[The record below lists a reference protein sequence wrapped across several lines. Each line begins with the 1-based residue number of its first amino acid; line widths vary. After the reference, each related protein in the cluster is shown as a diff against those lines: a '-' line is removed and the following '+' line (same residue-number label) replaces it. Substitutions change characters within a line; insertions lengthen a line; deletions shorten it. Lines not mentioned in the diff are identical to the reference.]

1 MKLAAVVIW
10 FNPLEIGE
18 EKIIQNILSYSS
30 YCKKIYIVDNSSD
43 LHEGLAKKIPNS
55 IYISNKNVGGI
66 AGGQNRGCERALNDG
81 FEWAMTMDQ
90 DSIFEP
96 KQIREYI
103 RLVEEYIPTDE
114 KAVSFG
120 PSIKNLN
127 ETLHWTKWIRFYML
141 SPIKRKILGKRW
153 KPQPPKPLFDKVERI
168 IASANIINLSE
179 WKKVG
184 KFDEILFIDEVDYD
198 LCYKFIRDNKNIIRF
213 NNVFLNQFFG
223 SMEKNKI
230 IKRYYGNYSE
240 NRIFYHFRNALIQY
254 KRYSEYRDFYK
265 SILKHQI
272 IDFII
277 LSKKPLHRFCLYR
290 KAYTESKNIMEKYYN
305 V

>member
-30 YCKKIYIVDNSSD
+30 YCEKIYIVDNSSD
-43 LHEGLAKKIPNS
+43 LHEELAKKIPNS

-66 AGGQNRGCERALNDG
+66 AGGQNRGCEKALEDG

-90 DSIFEP
+90 DSIFEAE
-96 KQIREYI
+96 QIKEYI
-103 RLVEEYIPTDE
+103 RLVKEYIPTDE

-127 ETLHWTKWIRFYML
+127 ETLHWTKWIRFNML
-141 SPIKRKILGKRW
+141 SPIKRIILGKRW

-168 IASANIINLSE
+168 IASANIINLVE

-240 NRIFYHFRNALIQY
+240 NRIFYIFRNALIQY
-254 KRYSEYRDFYK
+254 
-265 SILKHQI
+265 
-272 IDFII
+272 
-277 LSKKPLHRFCLYR
+277 
-290 KAYTESKNIMEKYYN
+290 
-305 V
+305 

>member
-127 ETLHWTKWIRFYML
+127 ETLHWTKWIRFNML

-153 KPQPPKPLFDKVERI
+153 KPQPPKPLFDKVERV
-168 IASANIINLSE
+168 IASANIINLVE

-230 IKRYYGNYSE
+230 IKRYYG
-240 NRIFYHFRNALIQY
+240 
-254 KRYSEYRDFYK
+254 
-265 SILKHQI
+265 
-272 IDFII
+272 
-277 LSKKPLHRFCLYR
+277 
-290 KAYTESKNIMEKYYN
+290 
-305 V
+305 

>member
-10 FNPLEIGE
+10 YNPLEIGE

-30 YCKKIYIVDNSSD
+30 YCEKIYIVDNSSA
-43 LHEGLAKKIPNS
+43 LHEELAKKIPNS

-96 KQIREYI
+96 EQIKEYI

-120 PSIKNLN
+120 PDIKCVNGK
-127 ETLHWTKWIRFYML
+127 LHWTKWIRFNIL

-153 KPQPPKPLFDKVERI
+153 KPQPPKPDVE
-168 IASANIINLSE
+168 
-179 WKKVG
+179 
-184 KFDEILFIDEVDYD
+184 
-198 LCYKFIRDNKNIIRF
+198 
-213 NNVFLNQFFG
+213 
-223 SMEKNKI
+223 
-230 IKRYYGNYSE
+230 
-240 NRIFYHFRNALIQY
+240 
-254 KRYSEYRDFYK
+254 
-265 SILKHQI
+265 
-272 IDFII
+272 
-277 LSKKPLHRFCLYR
+277 
-290 KAYTESKNIMEKYYN
+290 
-305 V
+305 